1 MPEGTDDLKRIA
13 SEKVEVIAVLFPN
26 SEDVAG
32 TGWWRWQLT
41 VRQLEQ
47 VAKLNF
53 FLELPQVVKDKI
65 EY

>member
-13 SEKVEVIAVLFPN
+13 SEKVEVIAVLIPN
-26 SEDVAG
+26 SQDVAG

-41 VRQLEQ
+41 VKQLEQ

-53 FLELPQVVKDKI
+53 FSELPQVVKDKI
-65 EY
+65 EN